1 MRLMTKLTPPVARKD
16 PHTLSLHGHVLQ
28 DDYGWLREKESPE
41 TLEYLAA
48 ENAYTAAVME
58 PLQPPIDTL
67 YAEMLSHIQ
76 QTDVS
81 VPYREG
87 RFDYY
92 ARTVEGEQ
100 YPIYCRVPAE
110 AGSASRSLPPAEGF
124 ADEEVLLNVNRLAE
138 GQAFMSIGASVV
150 SDDGNWLAYT
160 TDNTGFRQYTLHVKN
175 LVTGE
180 MLGSLAE
187 RVGSVTWAADDRTLF
202 YSVED
207 EETKRPYE
215 IVRRVLDEDGRSFS
229 AGDAVWED
237 EDERFNVGVGRTRD
251 GQFLIVEA
259 ASHTTSE
266 QWFLA
271 ATDPTGKLRCI
282 EPRRDNI
289 EYSADHRDG
298 EFFIRVNDK
307 GRNFRLVAAKVEQC
321 GREHWQEILPHRDD
335 AMLEDVDLFRNF
347 FVACERFQGLP
358 RLRIH
363 DLTGQGS
370 LAEQAGQT
378 PREISFPEPTYTATP
393 GTNREFDV
401 KSYRYGYTSLV
412 TPGSVFQ
419 YELAT
424 SESTLLK
431 QLEVP
436 GGFDRS
442 LYASERI
449 VATASD
455 GVRVPI
461 SLVYRRDS
469 FERGKNPLYVY
480 AYGSYG
486 YSLPIGFNSNRL
498 SLLDR
503 GVVLA
508 YAHIRGGGEMG
519 KPWHDAGRMMEKLN
533 TFTDFISATEHLVAA
548 GYGAKDRVGIEGGS
562 AGGLLMG
569 AVANMRPD
577 LFRVVLSHVP
587 FVDVMNTMLDASLP
601 LTVAE
606 YEEWGNP
613 NEEAAFRYMLAY
625 SPYDNV
631 VAKEYPA
638 MLVKTSL
645 HDSQVMYWEPAKYV
659 AKLRSLKLDDNLL
672 LLHTNMQAGHGGASG
687 RYDYLKEIAF
697 DYAFLLWQL
706 GVEKI
711 EI

>member
-1 MRLMTKLTPPVARKD
+1 MRSMTKVTPPVARKD
-16 PHTLSLHGHVLQ
+16 PRTLPLHGHILQ
-28 DDYGWLREKESPE
+28 DDYAWLREKENPE
-41 TLEYLAA
+41 ALGYLTA

-58 PLQPPIDTL
+58 PLQPLINTL
-67 YAEMLSHIQ
+67 YSEMLSHIQ

-81 VPYREG
+81 VPYRDG

-92 ARTVEGEQ
+92 ARTVEGKQ

-110 AGSASRSLPPAEGF
+110 AGSASRPVPPAEGF
-124 ADEEVLLNVNRLAE
+124 ADEEVLLDVNRLAE
-138 GQAFMSIGASVV
+138 GQAFMSIGASTV

-180 MLGSLAE
+180 TLGSLAE

-207 EETKRPYE
+207 EETKRPYQ
-215 IVRRVLDEDGRSFS
+215 IVRRALDEDGRSFS
-229 AGDAVWED
+229 AGELVWQDA
-237 EDERFNVGVGRTRD
+237 DERFNVGVGRTRD
-251 GQFLIVEA
+251 GQYLIVEA
-259 ASHTTSE
+259 ASHTTTE
-266 QWFLA
+266 QWFQA
-271 ATDPTGKLRCI
+271 ANDPTGTLRCI
-282 EPRRDNI
+282 EPRRDNV

-298 EFFIRVNDK
+298 IFFIRVNDT
-307 GRNFRLVAAKVEQC
+307 GRNFRLVTAKVEQC
-321 GREHWQEILPHRDD
+321 GREYWQEILPHRDEV
-335 AMLEDVDLFRNF
+335 MLEDVDLFRNF
-347 FVACERFQGLP
+347 FVAFERFHGLP
-358 RLRIH
+358 RLRIY
-363 DLTGQGS
+363 DLTGKGD
-370 LAEQAGQT
+370 LAEQARQI

-393 GTNREFDV
+393 GTNREFDTT
-401 KSYRYGYTSLV
+401 SYRYGYTSLV
-412 TPGSVFQ
+412 TPSSVFQ
-419 YELAT
+419 YQVAT

-449 VATASD
+449 FATAKD

-461 SLVYRRDS
+461 SLVYRRDR

-533 TFTDFISATEHLVAA
+533 TFTDFISATEHLVAQ
-548 GYGAKDRVGIEGGS
+548 GFGDKDRVAIEGGS
-562 AGGLLMG
+562 AGGLLIG

-577 LFRVVLSHVP
+577 LFKVVLSHVP

-613 NEEAAFRYMLAY
+613 NEEAAFRYMVAY

-631 VAKEYPA
+631 VAKRYPT

-659 AKLRSLKLDDNLL
+659 AKLRSVKTDDNLL

-706 GVEKI
+706 GVETI
-711 EI
+711 EA

>member
-180 MLGSLAE
+180 TLGSLAE

-271 ATDPTGKLRCI
+271 ATDPTGELRCI

-469 FERGKNPLYVY
+469 FERGRNPVYVY

-577 LFRVVLSHVP
+577 LFRLVLSHVP

-613 NEEAAFRYMLAY
+613 NEDAAFQYMLAY

-659 AKLRSLKLDDNLL
+659 AKLRSLKTDNNLL